1 MSALT
6 TVTLRRQLLESLL
19 LLLTQGCVL
28 PVLDQL
34 HEWLVDADLSLCA

>member
-19 LLLTQGCVL
+19 LLLTQGCVF